1 MYTIL
6 RPTIVLT
13 DHSIHSR
20 INLRVSNG
28 ATDLSDLSGDTK
40 RIFFKYKLITSF
52 CTIKFQS

>member
-20 INLRVSNG
+20 VNLRVSNG
-28 ATDLSDLSGDTK
+28 GTDLSDLSGDT
-40 RIFFKYKLITSF
+40 
-52 CTIKFQS
+52 TIRNEYSSSIN